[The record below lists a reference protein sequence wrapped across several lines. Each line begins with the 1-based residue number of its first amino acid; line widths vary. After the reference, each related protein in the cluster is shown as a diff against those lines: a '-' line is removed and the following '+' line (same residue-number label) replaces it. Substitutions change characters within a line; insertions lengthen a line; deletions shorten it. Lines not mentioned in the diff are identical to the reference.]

1 MIQAMIIDDER
12 LARNDLRGVLKSFP
26 QVEITGEAANIR
38 EAERLIGELRPQ
50 LLFLDIEMPE
60 GTGFQLL
67 ENLDVIPH
75 VIFTTAYD
83 AHAIRAFEINALDYL
98 LKPVT
103 EKRLQEALARIP
115 AVPPA
120 TPATAYLPIHE
131 KIFVKDGDRCWFIPL
146 ADIRLLEA
154 ADDYVRL
161 RFGKHTALLARSLQ
175 SFEPRLDPQHFFRAS
190 RRHIVNL
197 QHVQSV
203 SLLPSQLLQ
212 LEMSDGS
219 LVPLS
224 RRQTALFRELRGI

>member
-1 MIQAMIIDDER
+1 MIQALIIDDER
-12 LARNDLRGVLKSFP
+12 LARNDLRGVLRAFP
-26 QVEITGEAANIR
+26 QVHIAGEAANIR
-38 EAERLIGELRPQ
+38 EAEELIARVRPQ

-60 GTGFQLL
+60 GNGFELL
-67 ENLDVIPH
+67 ERLNATPH

-83 AHAIRAFEINALDYL
+83 AWAIRAFEINALDYL

-103 EKRLQEALARIP
+103 EQRMREALARVPSTSP
-115 AVPPA
+115 AA
-120 TPATAYLPIHE
+120 HLPIHE
-131 KIFVKDGDRCWFIPL
+131 KIFVKDGDRCWFVPL

-161 RFGKHTALLARSLQ
+161 RFGKHAPLLTRSLQ
-175 SFEPRLDPQHFFRAS
+175 SLESKLDPQHFFRAS
-190 RRHIVNL
+190 RKHIVNL

-212 LEMSDGS
+212 LEMSDGA

>member
-1 MIQAMIIDDER
+1 MIQALIIDDER
-12 LARNDLRGVLKSFP
+12 LARSDLRGVLKAFP
-26 QVEITGEAANIR
+26 QITITGEAANIR
-38 EAERLIGELRPQ
+38 EAEEMIMRLRPQ

-60 GTGFQLL
+60 GNGFDLL
-67 ENLDVIPH
+67 ERLTTTPH

-83 AHAIRAFEINALDYL
+83 AYAIQAFEINALDYL

-103 EKRLQEALARIP
+103 EKRLEEALARIP
-115 AVPPA
+115 ATVPA
-120 TPATAYLPIHE
+120 ASAASYFPIHE
-131 KIFVKDGDRCWFIPL
+131 KIFVKDGDRCWFVPL

-161 RFGKHTALLARSLQ
+161 RFGKHAPLLPRSLQ
-175 SFEPRLDPQHFFRAS
+175 SLEQKLDPQFFFRAS

-212 LEMSDGS
+212 LEMTDGS
-219 LVPLS
+219 TVPVS